1 MAKATQEERQARIV
15 ELIIDHGSLR
25 VDDLADLF
33 GVSVMTLYRDLAAL
47 EAHQVIARHRGT
59 VSLLVSSISEAPFA
73 FRLSHPPRPHAA
85 PPPRGRRP
93 GGRGPGGGSAI
104 AAGRVPS
111 RPTLAPVARVAVAR
125 EAARLVSRYSSIFV
139 DDSSTAYLALDHI
152 GVPESKAFI
161 TNASPAAIKIGAGE
175 HQSLTMLGG
184 LFDRALDAYFGPTT
198 NRQVGE
204 LAFET
209 ALIGAASVKDGSIYH
224 PFSEAALFKREVIA
238 RTEVPILAITA
249 DKLSR
254 VALHRLADLSDF
266 SYLIIDDTVTDQ
278 DLNYLHT
285 LTNVIVANKEGK
297 DNV

>member
-73 FRLSHPPRPHAA
+73 FRLYQETEAKE
-85 PPPRGRRP
+85 
-93 GGRGPGGGSAI
+93 
-104 AAGRVPS
+104 
-111 RPTLAPVARVAVAR
+111 AVAR

-161 TNASPAAIKIGAGE
+161 TNASHAAIKIGAGE

-184 LFDRALDAYFGPTT
+184 RFDRALDAYFGPTT